1 MVKFREAQANAG
13 FSPRSGSGHSPGM
26 RHARYGNLLTRREDT
41 TLRKHIASIG
51 FRAKT
56 ARAIAVALAQGISTP
71 IYLGRWEVALHDP
84 HLPATSQPHHE
95 VMELPW
101 SDAQSAV
108 RPFER
113 RIESVA
119 NEALARLQAELRSKG
134 FRVSGVGVVGSP
146 DRALERIGNPHIRAH
161 AAEGILF
168 RRVLEVAASQHKLEW
183 RSFSDRRFEEV
194 IASELRRN
202 PQEVKEALTAIG
214 HVAGKPWRA
223 DERAAATAAWLMLEK
238 T

>member
-1 MVKFREAQANAG
+1 ME
-13 FSPRSGSGHSPGM
+13 
-26 RHARYGNLLTRREDT
+26 
-41 TLRKHIASIG
+41 IASIG

-56 ARAIAVALAQGISTP
+56 GRAIAIALSGGDPSPA
-71 IYLGRWEVALHDP
+71 YLARWEVVLHDP
-84 HLPATSQPHHE
+84 KLPATSQPHHE

-146 DRALERIGNPHIRAH
+146 DRALERIGHPHIRAH
-161 AAEGILF
+161 AAEGIF
-168 RRVLEVAASQHKLEW
+168 V
-183 RSFSDRRFEEV
+183 
-194 IASELRRN
+194 
-202 PQEVKEALTAIG
+202 
-214 HVAGKPWRA
+214 
-223 DERAAATAAWLMLEK
+223 
-238 T
+238 

>member
-1 MVKFREAQANAG
+1 MQSA
-13 FSPRSGSGHSPGM
+13 
-26 RHARYGNLLTRREDT
+26 T
-41 TLRKHIASIG
+41 IG

-56 ARAIAVALAQGISTP
+56 GRAIAIALKRNDGTP
-71 IYLGRWEVALHDP
+71 EYLARWEVALYDP
-84 HLPATSQPHHE
+84 KLPAPGPHHQ

-101 SDAQSAV
+101 NDAQRAV
-108 RPFER
+108 RPLER
-113 RIESVA
+113 RIEA
-119 NEALARLQAELRSKG
+119 IAIKMLAGLLNDVSSQG
-134 FRVSGVGVVGSP
+134 FKVSGVGVVGSP